1 MKNGFC
7 LNYSLGLYS
16 GMCFQN
22 IVVSEFI
29 IESTFKLFLI
39 KGNKVLYSGKVNAQT
54 KLGIIKILNEARS
67 TLPLVVNKDE
77 LDKAQIIYSYLKSG
91 NCRYRIIPDEWLG
104 TGNESLIEDVLEKL
118 LCEKQGEFGQNS
130 METPKT
136 V

>member
-54 KLGIIKILNEARS
+54 KLGIIKILNEA
-67 TLPLVVNKDE
+67 
-77 LDKAQIIYSYLKSG
+77 AQLSH
-91 NCRYRIIPDEWLG
+91 WL
-104 TGNESLIEDVLEKL
+104 SIKM
-118 LCEKQGEFGQNS
+118 S
-130 METPKT
+130 
-136 V
+136 